1 MSHSMVITS
10 TFSSLRSMAV
20 LYPDLKTLMVLGS
33 LAATSA
39 TVIFIW
45 GGWGRWGLRVTVK
58 FSPASRAGSGVDV

>member
-1 MSHSMVITS
+1 
-10 TFSSLRSMAV
+10 MAV
-20 LYPDLKTLMVLGS
+20 LSPELKTLMVLGS